1 MVEVSSENC
10 SNFLLHNLLVWKQ
23 IQTSLIYLDTILIP
37 NINPLLLLT
46 MAITL
51 EKQYLISN
59 QANGHLLLTVPRAIL
74 ANECLVET
82 LPYSTLAVSLYKCP
96 EPLL

>member
-51 EKQYLISN
+51 EKEYLISN
-59 QANGHLLLTVPRAIL
+59 QASGHLLTVPRAIL

-82 LPYSTLAVSLYKCP
+82 LPYSTLAVSLYKCL